1 MKKILLIA
9 ICISTGLH
17 AQYTLELIKDLNP
30 GEPNSDPGWFVE
42 INDVVYF
49 PANDGTNGIELWR
62 TDATEAG
69 TSMVKN
75 IGTGASS
82 MCESVYGC
90 GSEHIVMN
98 DILYFRATDNVHGAE
113 IWRSD
118 GTDAG
123 TYMIKDINPGLGD
136 NSNSIF
142 MSAQYFAE
150 MNDVLYFAADGGGNN
165 IELWRSDGTEAGTY
179 LVKDLALGGSSVPE
193 FISAIEN
200 NIYFRCKND
209 DGESELWKSDGTEAG
224 TILLK
229 QMWVT
234 ATEYQNMFIAYD
246 GFIYF
251 RGGVGDPYDQELWRT
266 DGTPA
271 GTELFMNINEDDG
284 DGSDP
289 KQFFILNDKL
299 FFVAD
304 NGDDDFI
311 FTSDG
316 TVAGTQKLLDENG
329 DDVLPGNYAFLPSEN
344 KIYFSATNA
353 DFDDGLWVTDGTNA
367 GTKFLSEYG
376 SGAFD
381 ASSATVV
388 NGNNIVYSGYD
399 DDNGCTTVFQ
409 SNGTVAG
416 TFQLLECDELSYPY
430 SMITY
435 NGMAILN
442 GDADAVGAE
451 LWKLETEFEVGLEET
466 IMPSNMNIYPNPAV
480 DQLIIS
486 SNNFENAEDIYLI
499 NTFGQIVLQ
508 TKLISGVQ
516 TLNIS
521 ELVDGVYLV
530 KSKGATEKLIISNR

>member
-1 MKKILLIA
+1 MQAQPLL
-9 ICISTGLH
+9 
-17 AQYTLELIKDLNP
+17 QLIKDINP
-30 GEPNSDPGWFVE
+30 GEQNSDPGWFIE
-42 INDVVYF
+42 INDIVYF
-49 PANDGTNGIELWR
+49 PANDGINGIELWR

-69 TSMVKN
+69 TYMVKN
-75 IGTGASS
+75 IGPGAQS
-82 MCESVYGC
+82 MCESVFGC

-98 DILYFRATDNVHGAE
+98 DILYFRATDNVHGSE

-118 GTDAG
+118 GTEAG

-150 MNDVLYFAADGGGNN
+150 MNDILYFAADGGGNN

-179 LVKDLALGGSSVPE
+179 LLKDLAIGGSSVPE
-193 FISAIEN
+193 FITAIEN
-200 NIYFRCKND
+200 NIYFRCKNTV
-209 DGESELWKSDGTEAG
+209 GESELWKSDGTEAG

-234 ATEYQNMFIAYD
+234 ATEYQNMFIAYG

-251 RGGVGDPYDQELWRT
+251 RGGDGDPYDQELWRT
-266 DGTPA
+266 DGTA
-271 GTELFMNINEDDG
+271 SGTELFMNINEDDG

-289 KQFFILNDKL
+289 KQFFILNDMM

-311 FTSDG
+311 FISDG
-316 TVAGTQKLLDENG
+316 TTAETQKLFDENG

-353 DFDDGLWVTDGTNA
+353 DFDNGLWITDGTNA
-367 GTKFLSEYG
+367 GTKFLSEFE

-381 ASSATVV
+381 AFSATVIS
-388 NGNNIVYSGYD
+388 GNNIVYSGYD
-399 DDNGCTTVFQ
+399 DANGCTTVFQ
-409 SNGTVAG
+409 SNGTVDG
-416 TFQLLECDELSYPY
+416 TFQLLECNELSYPY

-442 GDADAVGAE
+442 GNADAVGAE
-451 LWKLETEFEVGLEET
+451 IWKLETEFEVGLEET
-466 IMPSNMNIYPNPAV
+466 IIPSNLNIYPNPAF
-480 DQLIIS
+480 DQLVIS
-486 SNNFENAEDIYLI
+486 SNNFEKAEDIFII
-499 NTFGQIVLQ
+499 NALGKIVFQSKVL
-508 TKLISGVQ
+508 SEFQ

-521 ELVDGVYLV
+521 ELSAGIYLI
-530 KSKGATEKLIISNR
+530 KSKDAAQKLIISNK